1 LREIFKNQIKIGL
14 LGGRMVEYLGK
25 YYSYKD
31 VERLMYVLENE
42 GYKCEDVG
50 GSSPD
55 FKDSTTIE
63 GEGKWFTYIRCRGA
77 ECSVH
82 EYLCLK
88 DGESAM
94 VRHVGY
100 DYRQD
105 SSGGYYSWD
114 ETLLYENDGSIT
126 SRKISGGYDYHPNTN
141 RLEKIPATLYY
152 L

>member
-1 LREIFKNQIKIGL
+1 
-14 LGGRMVEYLGK
+14 MVEYLGK

-31 VERLMYVLENE
+31 VERLMYALERE

-50 GSSPD
+50 GSTPD
-55 FKDSTTIE
+55 MKDSVVIE
-63 GEGKWFTYIRCRGA
+63 GDGKWFTYIRCRGA

-82 EYLCLK
+82 EYLCLR
-88 DGESAM
+88 DGESAK
-94 VRHVGY
+94 VSHRGY

-114 ETLLYENDGSIT
+114 ETLEYVNTNGVINNK
-126 SRKISGGYDYHPNTN
+126 RISGGYDYHPNTN
-141 RLEKIPATLYY
+141 RLEKIPATKMRDVRDLYP